1 MAQFW
6 AAAIGN
12 VGAISADTADNCRAC
27 ETADLANAYAVHYY
41 RVFTTHFS
49 ANAAYIILTAYI
61 SRVKAVGYCGIV
73 CAAYTANLAFTLRGR
88 RLLYFT
94 VKGAAIDRA
103 FILCADTAD
112 ILLAGNFAAYSEVHY
127 QTLVCT
133 EQAD

>member
-27 ETADLANAYAVHYY
+27 ETADLANAYTVHYY

-61 SRVKAVGYCGIV
+61 SRVKAVGYCCIV
-73 CAAYTANLAFTLRGR
+73 CAAYTADLAFTLRGR
-88 RLLYFT
+88 RLPYFT

-127 QTLVCT
+127 QTLVRS

>member
-1 MAQFW
+1 MH
-6 AAAIGN
+6 
-12 VGAISADTADNCRAC
+12 D
-27 ETADLANAYAVHYY
+27 Y
-41 RVFTTHFS
+41 RVVTKHFS

-94 VKGAAIDRA
+94 VERAAVDRA

>member
-27 ETADLANAYAVHYY
+27 ETADLANAYTVHYY

-61 SRVKAVGYCGIV
+61 SRVKAVGYCCIV
-73 CAAYTANLAFTLRGR
+73 CAAYTADLAFTLRGR
-88 RLLYFT
+88 RLPYFT

-103 FILCADTAD
+103 QIPPIYSSPVTSPLTARFIIRPLFVPNRPTK
-112 ILLAGNFAAYSEVHY
+112 SSS
-127 QTLVCT
+127 
-133 EQAD
+133 